1 MKVRELINK
10 AKNETLVN
18 RTVEDIYWLL
28 EDLYHL
34 TKKDIIL
41 HYEDEIDDFVFFSL
55 FDKLEE
61 VPIQYLLNYGYFL
74 GEKITV
80 SKDVLIPRNETEEL
94 VINLKK
100 IIINKKY
107 KSILDI
113 GTGSGVIAIFLE
125 RELLKE
131 KYDINVDAIDISNN
145 ALKIAEINKK
155 RFNSNCN
162 FFISD
167 VYENVNKKYDVIVSN
182 PPYIAY
188 DEFVEDRVK
197 NNEPNLALYA
207 DEHGM
212 RIYKKIII
220 DAHKYL
226 NNHGLL
232 AFEISPERKEEIEIL
247 VKTYLDI
254 EKITFEKDING
265 FIRFCYI
272 YIK

>member
-1 MKVRELINK
+1 MKLKELINK

-28 EDLYHL
+28 EDLYHFSR
-34 TKKDIIL
+34 KDIIL

-55 FDKLEE
+55 FNKLEDI
-61 VPIQYLLNYGYFL
+61 PIQYLLNYGYFL
-74 GEKITV
+74 GEKVTV

-94 VINLKK
+94 VVNLKK
-100 IIINKKY
+100 IILDKKY
-107 KSILDI
+107 ESILDI

-125 RELLKE
+125 KELLQE
-131 KYDINVDAIDISNN
+131 KYIINVDAIDISNN
-145 ALKIAEINKK
+145 ALKIAKINKK

-162 FFISD
+162 LFISD

-188 DEFVEDRVK
+188 DEFVENRVK
-197 NNEPNLALYA
+197 KNEPNMALYA
-207 DEHGM
+207 DENGM
-212 RIYKKIII
+212 EIYKKIII
-220 DAHKYL
+220 DAHKFL

-232 AFEISPERKEEIEIL
+232 AFEISPERKEEIEKIANM
-247 VKTYLDI
+247 YLDI
-254 EKITFEKDING
+254 ESITFEKDING